1 MILLNKIPQPLKL
14 SSGPKMKLINQIVDG
29 ITSLGQVKVVRV
41 EVRVAK
47 VVMVHQIDLHRS
59 RAIVPTEGEEIEEV
73 EA

>member
-1 MILLNKIPQPLKL
+1 
-14 SSGPKMKLINQIVDG
+14 
-29 ITSLGQVKVVRV
+29 VKVVRV